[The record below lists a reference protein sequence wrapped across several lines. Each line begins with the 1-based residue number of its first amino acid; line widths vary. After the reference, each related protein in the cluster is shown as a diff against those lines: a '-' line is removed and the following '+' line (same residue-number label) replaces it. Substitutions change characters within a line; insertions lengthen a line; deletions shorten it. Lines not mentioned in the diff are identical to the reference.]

1 MNIYNQDKT
10 KLVNSV
16 FSKVHNNYDLMND
29 LMSLGV
35 HRLWKKNLI
44 DWMNPQPDNRIIDVA
59 AGTGDLAKM
68 ISKKNMDKNIFCCVE
83 PNREMFE
90 TGRQKLKSF
99 TNIKWYLNSAEKL
112 PFKEGTFD
120 FYTISYGIRN
130 VTNINKCLEEAY
142 RVLKPGGRFFCLEF
156 SKVENEILNFLYQK
170 YSKLIPLIGKIIVGS
185 QEPYEYLISSIDKF
199 YSQNELADLLKKNK
213 FSNIEFRNLSS
224 GISAIHS
231 GWKI

>member
-1 MNIYNQDKT
+1 MNNYNQDKT

-16 FSKVHNNYDLMND
+16 FSKVHANYDLMND

-44 DWMNPQPDNRIIDVA
+44 NWMNPQPGDQIIDVA

-68 ISKKNMDKNIFCCVE
+68 ISKKNDNKNMFCCVE
-83 PNREMFE
+83 PNKGMLEV
-90 TGRQKLKSF
+90 GKKKLESL
-99 TNIKWYLNSAEKL
+99 TNIKWYLNFAEKL
-112 PFKEGTFD
+112 PFKEDTFD

-130 VTNINKCLEEAY
+130 VTDINQCLREAY

-156 SKVENEILNFLYQK
+156 SKVKNEILNLLYQK
-170 YSKLIPLIGKIIVGS
+170 YSKLIPLIGKIVVGS
-185 QEPYEYLISSIDKF
+185 EEPYEYLVSSIEKF
-199 YSQNELADLLKKNK
+199 YSQNELVNLLENNK
-213 FSNIEFRNLSS
+213 FANIEFRNLSS

>member
-16 FSKVHNNYDLMND
+16 FSKVHDNYDLMND
-29 LMSLGV
+29 LMSLGI

-44 DWMNPQPDNRIIDVA
+44 NWMSPQPGNYIIDVA

-68 ISKKNMDKNIFCCVE
+68 ISKKNKDKNIFCCVE
-83 PNREMFE
+83 PNRGMFE
-90 TGRQKLKSF
+90 TGKQKLKSF
-99 TNIKWYLNSAEKL
+99 TNIRWYLNSAEKL
-112 PFKEGTFD
+112 PFKENTFD

-170 YSKLIPLIGKIIVGS
+170 YSKLIPLIGKIVVGS
-185 QEPYEYLISSIDKF
+185 EEPYEYLISSIDKF
-199 YSQNELADLLKKNK
+199 YSQNELVDLLKKNK
-213 FSNIEFRNLSS
+213 FANIEFRNLSS